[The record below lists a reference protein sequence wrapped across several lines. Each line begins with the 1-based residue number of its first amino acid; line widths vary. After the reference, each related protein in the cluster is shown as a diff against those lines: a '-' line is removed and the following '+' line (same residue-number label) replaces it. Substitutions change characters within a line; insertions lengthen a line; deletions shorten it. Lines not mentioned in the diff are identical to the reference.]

1 MYTHWANGTQLV
13 TVNPDGSGE
22 STVVGGDAFQNW
34 PDWGTH
40 P

>member
-1 MYTHWANGTQLV
+1 MQRIV
-13 TVNPDGSGE
+13 DDGSGE

-34 PDWGTH
+34 VDWGAH